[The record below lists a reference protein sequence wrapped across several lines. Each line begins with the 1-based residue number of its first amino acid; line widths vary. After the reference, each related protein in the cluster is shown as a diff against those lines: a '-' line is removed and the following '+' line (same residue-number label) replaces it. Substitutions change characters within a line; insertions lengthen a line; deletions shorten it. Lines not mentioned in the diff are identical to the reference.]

1 MKITQIS
8 HYKLPVKNYGGIQ
21 RIIEWL
27 SKALVQ
33 LGHTVYLVSQKGTD
47 IPGTILIPT
56 PKNVTDYTPYIPHD
70 TDVVHY
76 HSTPLVFPDK
86 PFLVTIHGNGKPDE
100 KFLPNTVFLSRN
112 HAARHDSNRY
122 VYNGI
127 DPNEFIYK
135 DNKDDYI
142 LFLSKVSRSIKGV
155 DTAVELA
162 KKLNFKLIIAG
173 GRRLNFRKNIKYVGE
188 VDGRDKAILLA
199 GAKAL
204 LFPIRWKEPFGLVV
218 TEAHISGTPVITT
231 NWGAMPE
238 LVPEDVGYR
247 CDSNDELAH
256 AIESIERIS
265 PSNCRKWALQNF
277 TSEIMAR
284 SYLREYENLIR

>member
-8 HYKLPVKNYGGIQ
+8 HYKHPVKNYGGTQ

-27 SKALVQ
+27 SKALIQ
-33 LGHTVYLVSQKGTD
+33 LGHTVYLVSRDGTD
-47 IPGTILIPT
+47 IPGTIVIPT
-56 PKNVTDYTPYIPHD
+56 PKKVIDYTPYIPVD

-86 PFLVTIHGNGKPDE
+86 PFLVTIHGNGKPNE
-100 KFLPNTVFLSRN
+100 KFLPNTVFLSRD
-112 HAARHDSNRY
+112 HAMRHESNQY
-122 VYNGI
+122 VYNGV
-127 DPNEFIYK
+127 DPNDFIYK
-135 DNKDDYI
+135 NEKENYM

-155 DTAVELA
+155 KIAVELA
-162 KKLNFKLIIAG
+162 KQLGFKLIVAG
-173 GRRLNFRKNIKYVGE
+173 GHRLNFHKNITYVGQ
-188 VDGRDKAILLA
+188 VDGMKKAGLLA

-204 LFPIRWKEPFGLVV
+204 LFPIRWKEPFGLAV

-238 LVPEDVGYR
+238 LVPEDVGFR
-247 CDSNDELAH
+247 CDSFEELAH
-256 AIESIERIS
+256 AVESVERIS

-277 TSEIMAR
+277 SSEIMAR
-284 SYLREYENLIR
+284 SYLREYENLLR